1 MFEFKLQ
8 LGCLIVVLYFTVA
21 YVKQTYDK
29 KVDCNRYFDALLVVA
44 PWAIGFDGITAWTVN
59 HMNTIPAW
67 VNLAA
72 HGVFFVLMDMVNIL
86 IFVYM
91 VNQMVGIKNRK
102 GLFFITLP
110 GIISIA
116 AVLITMKDLYFIE
129 GKTTA
134 YSMGVPVIICFA
146 SLFLHY
152 LLIIAL
158 LIVKHRTI
166 EKHKIFSIVIFMSLS
181 GCVLLAQIIFPE
193 LLITSIVP
201 MLFVIGLY
209 MNFENPALVRLKQYN
224 ADMVTGFATLVENR
238 DNNTGG
244 HIRRTKGYVQIIINE
259 LKKKPEYA
267 RILTKDYIENV
278 INAAPMHDIGKIST
292 PDHILQKPGKLT
304 AEEYE
309 IMKQHSAIGGNI
321 IRETFAD
328 LDEPEYQQIAYEVA
342 RYHHEK
348 WNGKGYPDGLKG
360 EEIPLHARIMAIA
373 DVFDAVSAKR
383 CYRDAMPIDK
393 CFKIIEEGSGE
404 DFDPELATIFLNA
417 REKVLAYYIEDNERN
432 IEKNNSGINIAS

>member
-8 LGCLIVVLYFTVA
+8 LGCLIVVLYFTIV
-21 YVKQTYDK
+21 YIKQTYDR
-29 KVDCNRYFDALLVVA
+29 KVACNKLFDALLIAA
-44 PWAIGFDGITAWTVN
+44 PWAIIFDGLTAWTVN
-59 HMNTIPAW
+59 HMDTVPGWINM
-67 VNLAA
+67 AA
-72 HGVFFVLMDMVNIL
+72 HGIFFVLMDLVNIL

-91 VNQMVGIKNRK
+91 VHQMVGIKNK
-102 GLFFITLP
+102 KELFLILLP

-134 YSMGVPVIICFA
+134 YSMGLSVIICFA

-152 LLIIAL
+152 FMIIAL
-158 LIVKHRTI
+158 LCIKHRNI
-166 EKHKIFSIVIFMSLS
+166 ERHKIFSIVLFMVIS
-181 GCVLLAQIIFPE
+181 GCVLVAQIIYPE
-193 LLITSIVP
+193 LLITSLVP
-201 MLFVIGLY
+201 MLFVVGLY
-209 MNFENPALVRLKQYN
+209 MNFENPALIRLKQYN

-244 HIRRTKGYVQIIINE
+244 HIRRTKGYVEIIIDE
-259 LKKKPEYA
+259 LKRKPEYA

-309 IMKQHSAIGGNI
+309 IMKQHSAVGGNI
-321 IRETFAD
+321 IKETFAD

-342 RYHHEK
+342 RFHHEK
-348 WNGKGYPDGLKG
+348 WNGKGYPDGLRG

-383 CYRDAMPIDK
+383 CYRDAMPIEK

-417 REKVLAYYIEDNERN
+417 REKVLAYYNEDKERRNKKIQNEN
-432 IEKNNSGINIAS
+432 I